1 MTTEMI
7 QNLLGW
13 SALINYIILL
23 LWFGFFAIAH
33 DWMYRLHGKWF
44 NLRLET
50 FDALHYGGM
59 AVYKLGIFLFNLV
72 PFLVLYCL
80 SG

>member
-1 MTTEMI
+1 MTAATL
-7 QNLLGW
+7 QALLGW

-23 LWFGFFAIAH
+23 LWFIVFAVAH
-33 DWMYRLHGKWF
+33 DWMYRLHGRWF

-59 AVYKLGIFLFNLV
+59 AVYKLGIFLLNLV

-80 SG
+80 SA

>member
-1 MTTEMI
+1 MTAEAMRA
-7 QNLLGW
+7 LLGW
-13 SALINYIILL
+13 SALINYGILL
-23 LWFGFFAIAH
+23 LWFVFFALAH
-33 DWMYRLHGKWF
+33 DWMYRLHGRWF

-59 AVYKLGIFLFNLV
+59 AVYKLGIFLLNLV

-80 SG
+80 SA